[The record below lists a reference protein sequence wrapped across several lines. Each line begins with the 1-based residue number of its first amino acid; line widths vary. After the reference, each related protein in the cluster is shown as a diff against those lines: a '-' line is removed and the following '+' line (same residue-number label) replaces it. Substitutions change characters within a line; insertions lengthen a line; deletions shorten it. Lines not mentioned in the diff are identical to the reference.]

1 MINVFDGE
9 FAFLSNF
16 YPSPIDEN
24 GITYPTV
31 EHYFQA
37 QKTLDVKERRTIAA
51 ATTPGQ
57 AKRMGRHVSLRPDW
71 EKVKIDV
78 MRKGL
83 ELKFQDPTLQVRLIG
98 TGSYELVEGN
108 TWHDN
113 TWGSCV
119 CSKCE
124 NIPGRNLL
132 GNLLMELREQVKS
145 K

>member
-1 MINVFDGE
+1 MDIN
-9 FAFLSNF
+9 
-16 YPSPIDEN
+16 
-24 GITYPTV
+24 
-31 EHYFQA
+31 
-37 QKTLDVKERRTIAA
+37 ERRTIAA
-51 ATTPGQ
+51 ADTPGQ
-57 AKRMGRHVSLRPDW
+57 AKRMGRHVTLRPDW

-78 MRKGL
+78 MRRGL
-83 ELKFQDPTLQVRLIG
+83 ELKFQDYALRVRLIG
-98 TGSYELVEGN
+98 TGSYELIEGN

-119 CSKCE
+119 CYKCK